1 MKKEIS
7 ALAWKPRSHKITLT
21 LKSLFWMTAQRM
33 RHHPFWRIS
42 PRVTHAYTPLAART
56 YRKAGQANPTPY
68 FKPQR
73 LPAARGFAFFMGEL
87 FSPQRL
93 FHHASPKLSQ
103 P

>member
-42 PRVTHAYTPLAART
+42 PRVTHAYAPLAARSF
-56 YRKAGQANPTPY
+56 RKTGHGNPTPY
-68 FKPQR
+68 FKPHR
-73 LPAARGFAFFMGEL
+73 LPVAYGFSFLHSMI
-87 FSPQRL
+87 SSYPR
-93 FHHASPKLSQ
+93 HAHPYIT
-103 P
+103 